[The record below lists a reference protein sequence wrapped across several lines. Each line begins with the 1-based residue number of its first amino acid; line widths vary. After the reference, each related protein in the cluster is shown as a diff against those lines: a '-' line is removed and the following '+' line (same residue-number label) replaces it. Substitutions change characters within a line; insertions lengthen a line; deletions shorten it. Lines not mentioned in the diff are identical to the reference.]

1 YLNRHIF
8 GSIRFITD
16 DLLILLL
23 QILKKKTKLWNLEKK
38 KQNCL
43 RHLSKTGGR
52 REHCEPHHRRMGQST
67 STFRRSK
74 SNFTSP
80 LLPNEAEE
88 DEPYDYT
95 SILPDECLPL
105 IFQSLTCADRKRCS
119 LVCRRWLEIEG
130 QCRHRLSLKAQSD
143 LISVIPSL
151 FSRFDSV
158 TKLVLRS
165 DRRSL
170 GICDEGFVMISVKCR
185 NLTRLKLRG
194 CREISDLG
202 IVDFSK
208 NCKGLKKVSFGSC
221 GFGVKGMNGLLDN
234 CLGLEELSVKRLRG
248 IVAGSEL
255 IGPGAA
261 TGSLKMVCLK
271 ELHNGQC
278 FAPLLSGAKGLRTLK
293 ISRCS
298 GDWDRVFQAV
308 GNQVNAIVEIHL
320 EKIQMSDLGLIAL
333 SKCSGVEILHLVK
346 TPDCTNIGLAL
357 VAEGCKLLRKLH
369 IDGWKTNRIGDDGLI
384 VVAKSCWNLQ
394 ELVLIGVN
402 PTNLSLEA
410 LASNCL
416 NLERLALCGS
426 ETVGDTELCCI
437 AEKCL
442 ALKKLC
448 VKNCPITDDGIQAL
462 GAGCPNLVKVKIKKC
477 RGVTNEGA
485 HRLRKR
491 RALLIVNLD
500 TPKTPIAEAS
510 ASEGGAQEV
519 AVDSPPSRLQIPTL
533 GIASGSIRWSR
544 LGFSSWRNVAFALTR
559 LGNRSSSQQD

>member
-1 YLNRHIF
+1 
-8 GSIRFITD
+8 
-16 DLLILLL
+16 
-23 QILKKKTKLWNLEKK
+23 
-38 KQNCL
+38 
-43 RHLSKTGGR
+43 
-52 REHCEPHHRRMGQST
+52 MGQSA
-67 STFRRSK
+67 SRFRRSK
-74 SNFTSP
+74 GKFTSP
-80 LLPNEAEE
+80 VLPDEAEE

-95 SILPDECLPL
+95 CNLPDECVSL
-105 IFQSLTCADRKRCS
+105 IFQSLTCGADRKRCS
-119 LVCRRWLEIEG
+119 LVCRRWLKIEG

-143 LISVIPSL
+143 LISAVPSL

-170 GICDEGFVMISVKCR
+170 GISDDAFVMISVRCR
-185 NLTRLKLRG
+185 NLTQLKLRA

-202 IVDFSK
+202 MVAFSK
-208 NCKGLKKVSFGSC
+208 NCRGLKKVSFGSC
-221 GFGVKGMNGLLDN
+221 GFGVKGMNALLN
-234 CLGLEELSVKRLRG
+234 NSLGLEELSVKRLRG
-248 IVAGSEL
+248 INAAAEL
-255 IGPGAA
+255 IGPGPGAA
-261 TGSLKMVCLK
+261 AGSLKMICLK

-298 GDWDRVFQAV
+298 GDWDRVFEEV
-308 GNQVNAIVEIHL
+308 GNQVNVIVEIHL
-320 EKIQMSDLGLIAL
+320 ERIQMSDLGLTAI

-384 VVAKSCWNLQ
+384 VVANSCWNLQ

-426 ETVGDTELCCI
+426 DTVGDTELRCI

-448 VKNCPITDDGIQAL
+448 VKNCPITDDGIQAF
-462 GAGCPNLVKVKIKKC
+462 GTGCPNLVKVKVKKC

-485 HRLRKR
+485 DRLRTR
-491 RALLIVNLD
+491 RALLVVNLD
-500 TPKTPIAEAS
+500 IPETPIAEAS
-510 ASEGGAQEV
+510 ASEGGAQV
-519 AVDSPPSRLQIPTL
+519 DAVDSPPFRFQIPTL
-533 GIASGSIRWSR
+533 GIASGSTSRSTSLKSR
-544 LGFSSWRNVAFALTR
+544 LGFLSRRNLVACALTR
-559 LGNRSSSQQD
+559 LGSRSSSQHD

>member
-1 YLNRHIF
+1 MREL
-8 GSIRFITD
+8 GCW
-16 DLLILLL
+16 
-23 QILKKKTKLWNLEKK
+23 Q
-38 KQNCL
+38 Q
-43 RHLSKTGGR
+43 LSKTGGSR
-52 REHCEPHHRRMGQST
+52 REHCEPHRRRMGQST

-74 SNFTSP
+74 ASFTSP
-80 LLPNEAEE
+80 VLPNEGEHNSGA
-88 DEPYDYT
+88 DEPYDCT
-95 SILPDECLPL
+95 SNLPDECLSL

-119 LVCRRWLEIEG
+119 LVCRRWLTIEG

-170 GICDEGFVMISVKCR
+170 GICDNAFVMISARCR

-194 CREISDLG
+194 CREISDKG
-202 IVDFSK
+202 MVAFSG
-208 NCKGLKKVSFGSC
+208 NCRSLKKVSFGSC
-221 GFGVKGMNGLLDN
+221 GFGVKGVNALLNN

-248 IVAGSEL
+248 INNVAGAGVEL

-261 TGSLKMVCLK
+261 VGSLKMICLK

-293 ISRCS
+293 IFRCS

-320 EKIQMSDLGLIAL
+320 ERIQMSDLGLTAL
-333 SKCSGVEILHLVK
+333 SKCSGVEVLHLVK
-346 TPDCTNIGLAL
+346 TPDCTNAGLAL
-357 VAEGCKLLRKLH
+357 VAERCKLLRKLH
-369 IDGWKTNRIGDDGLI
+369 IDGWKTNRIGDEGLI

-402 PTNLSLEA
+402 PTKLSLEA
-410 LASNCL
+410 IVSNCL

-426 ETVGDTELCCI
+426 DTVGDTELCCI

-442 ALKKLC
+442 ALRKLC
-448 VKNCPITDDGIQAL
+448 IKNCPITDDGIKAL
-462 GAGCPNLVKVKIKKC
+462 GTGCPNLLKVKVKKC
-477 RGVTNEGA
+477 RGVTTEGA
-485 HRLRKR
+485 DLLRTR
-491 RALLIVNLD
+491 RALLVVNLD
-500 TPKTPIAEAS
+500 TPETPIAEVN
-510 ASEGGAQEV
+510 EGGAQAD
-519 AVDSPPSRLQIPTL
+519 AVEFPPPRLQIPTL
-533 GIASGSIRWSR
+533 GIASGSTSRSTSFKSR
-544 LGFSSWRNVAFALTR
+544 LGFMSRGNLVVCALKR
-559 LGNRSSSQQD
+559 LGSRSRSRND